1 MEKKIIDLLHKRSL
15 SLDRIKKNC
24 DLLNGRIKSFPTMDA
39 QYKQKLASNL
49 QKAETEVDLLGDE
62 VEALLGIL
70 EEVQIAFDI
79 YAPVLHHYPKVTF
92 VSAFILHNSP

>member
-1 MEKKIIDLLHKRSL
+1 MSAPSYHSRKQTKTETSE
-15 SLDRIKKNC
+15 SRIKITVRTNVKIVEYLVWRNFQGIHLC
-24 DLLNGRIKSFPTMDA
+24 
-39 QYKQKLASNL
+39 L
-49 QKAETEVDLLGDE
+49 QVDLLGDE